1 MDRSILMTINEHLKA
16 ALLLAERSELS
27 LLSYLISV
35 ALYEVAERLKERPA
49 KPLN

>member
-1 MDRSILMTINEHLKA
+1 MDRSILMAINEHLKA

-35 ALYEVAERLKERPA
+35 ALYEVAEKLNKLPA
-49 KPLN
+49 EPLN